1 MGYTLEG
8 KLFEA
13 CSCSGAC
20 PCWDGHDPHGG
31 QCDSLNVYHYDR
43 GTIDGVDVSGLSLAL
58 VSRIPGN
65 ITQGNWNVVAYVDS
79 NATPEQRSAILAAH
93 TGQLGGPL
101 ADFAKLIG
109 DMHDVYDVPIQF
121 DVATGRTTVRVGEML
136 SAALESD
143 TASHG
148 PPLGQVETMFCTVPG
163 SAHVGAAVDY
173 RAHIPQHNMDWKFSG
188 SNALL
193 GEFRFDG

>member
-1 MGYTLEG
+1 MGYLLEG

-20 PCWDGHDPHGG
+20 PCWVGHDPHGG

-65 ITQGNWNVVAYVDS
+65 LMQGNWNVVTYVDS
-79 NATPEQRSAILAAH
+79 KATPEQKSAILAAH

-109 DMHDVYDVPIQF
+109 EMHDVYDVPILF
-121 DVATGRTTVRVGEML
+121 NVAVGSTTVRVGEL
-136 SAALESD
+136 LTAALPSD
-143 TASHG
+143 TATHG
-148 PPLGQVETMFCTVPG
+148 SPPRQVETIFCTVPG
-163 SAHVGAAVDY
+163 SAHVGAATDY
-173 RAHIPQHNMDWKFSG
+173 RARIPEHNMNWELSG
-188 SNALL
+188 RTAVL
-193 GEFRFDG
+193 GEFRFAG